1 MELRDTSLM
10 VQWLGL
16 CTSTAGAMG
25 LIPGQGTEIPLAT
38 QCGKIEK
45 RKDLYVDEGGFLGT
59 HTKNGKEPDPSRGRV
74 KVIME

>member
-1 MELRDTSLM
+1 
-10 VQWLGL
+10 
-16 CTSTAGAMG
+16 MG

-59 HTKNGKEPDPSRGRV
+59 HKKNGKEPDPSRGRV

>member
-1 MELRDTSLM
+1 
-10 VQWLGL
+10 
-16 CTSTAGAMG
+16 MG

-45 RKDLYVDEGGFLGT
+45 RKDLYVDEGGLVGT